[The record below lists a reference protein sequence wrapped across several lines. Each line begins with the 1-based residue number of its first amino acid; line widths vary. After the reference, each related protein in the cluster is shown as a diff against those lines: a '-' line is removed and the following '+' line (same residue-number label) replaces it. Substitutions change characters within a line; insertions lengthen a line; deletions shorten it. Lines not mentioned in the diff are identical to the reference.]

1 MVLDI
6 QRGKMIYNGEIPTV
20 QAAIY
25 TVPPQKTVEINLFR
39 IVNEAAAA
47 ARTFTLFLNVSGTA
61 RAITP
66 VNTELP
72 IGAAF
77 DDLPPMVLQSGNT
90 IEAVADDVDVSWT
103 INANEV

>member
-1 MVLDI
+1 
-6 QRGKMIYNGEIPTV
+6 MIYNGEIPTV

-25 TVPPQKTVEINLFR
+25 TVPPQTTVRINLFR
-39 IVNEAAAA
+39 IVNENAG

-66 VNTELP
+66 VDTELA

-77 DDLPPMVLQSGNT
+77 DDLPEMVLQSGNT
-90 IEAVADDVDVSWT
+90 IEAVADDTDVSWT
-103 INANEV
+103 INADEV

>member
-25 TVPPQKTVEINLFR
+25 TVPPQTTVIINLFR
-39 IVNEAAAA
+39 IVNESGV

-66 VNTELP
+66 VSTQLQ

-90 IEAVADDVDVSWT
+90 IEAVSDGADVSWT
-103 INANEV
+103 INADEV

>member
-1 MVLDI
+1 MVLDT

-39 IVNEAAAA
+39 IVNESAAL
-47 ARTFTLFLNVSGTA
+47 RTFTLFLNVSGTA

-66 VNTELP
+66 VSTELP
-72 IGAAF
+72 VGAAF

-90 IEAVADDVDVSWT
+90 IEAVANGADVSWT
-103 INANEV
+103 VNGAEV